1 MKQFRTTLI
10 VTLVAAVTVPSFA
23 AESQKR
29 DSDQSVRTRILKYCD
44 PVCELQS
51 QDKAFA
57 MLIEAYRQ
65 FQSHQIQTD
74 FEQRLRAAA
83 AIGEE
88 RGSMIIQADL
98 NGVRTFR
105 TFVEEL
111 AKKECELRM
120 QQLQTQVTN
129 FNTAYGCMRRVDE
142 EDVGEAVTKQV
153 DTKTAAAKLTT
164 FSIVA
169 LGSPATANYRL
180 VKAAPANSIFLDAPP
195 VPAPMGRVI
204 EPCD

>member
-1 MKQFRTTLI
+1 MKQFRTALI
-10 VTLVAAVTVPSFA
+10 VTLVTAVTVPTFA
-23 AESQKR
+23 AESPKR
-29 DSDQSVRTRILKYCD
+29 DQSVHNRILKYCD

-74 FEQRLRAAA
+74 FEQRLRAVAG
-83 AIGEE
+83 IGEE

-105 TFVEEL
+105 MFVEEL
-111 AKKECELRM
+111 AKKERELRM

-129 FNTAYGCMRRVDE
+129 FSTAYGCVRRVDE

-153 DTKTAAAKLTT
+153 DTKMAAGKLTT

-180 VKAAPANSIFLDAPP
+180 VKAAPVNSIFLDAPP